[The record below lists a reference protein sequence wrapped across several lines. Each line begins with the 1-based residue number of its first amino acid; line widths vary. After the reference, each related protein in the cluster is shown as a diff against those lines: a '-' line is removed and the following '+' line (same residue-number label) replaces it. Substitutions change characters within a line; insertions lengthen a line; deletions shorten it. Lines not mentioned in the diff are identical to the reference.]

1 MSDRPDWLII
11 GQQMP
16 NGGVV
21 VFASKSMTGQ
31 AHIREESSTRRGQS
45 IDFSVGMRDYL
56 KVEAATYAQALADL
70 FEQWAPGGADPFKAL
85 EAP

>member
-11 GQQMP
+11 GQQLP
-16 NGGVV
+16 TGGVV
-21 VFASKSMTGQ
+21 VFASKTMTGQ

-45 IDFSVGMRDYL
+45 ITFNVGMRDYL
-56 KVEAATYAQALADL
+56 KVEADTYPQALTDL